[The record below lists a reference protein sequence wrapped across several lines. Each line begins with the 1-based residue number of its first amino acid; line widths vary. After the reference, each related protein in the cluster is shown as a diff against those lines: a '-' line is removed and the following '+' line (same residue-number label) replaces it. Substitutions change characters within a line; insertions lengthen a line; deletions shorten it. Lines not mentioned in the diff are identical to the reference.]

1 MNKPTLVVMAAG
13 MGSRFGGLK
22 QMTPVDDHGNSLM
35 HYSIYDALSVGF
47 GKIVF
52 IIKEAIEEDFRKI
65 TACVARHAEVA
76 YVNQEISMLPQG
88 FSVPEGRAK
97 PWGTGHAVLCAA
109 HEIPGAFAAI
119 NADDFYGRGAYAA
132 IADFL
137 TSGGGETDYAM
148 VGYRL
153 KNAITDSGCVTR
165 GICRTNEDTF
175 LTGITEQPNISKQG
189 ADAVYPDADGK
200 PVSVSGNTLVSM
212 NFWGYRAAFLRELE
226 ARFPK
231 FLAENLPVN
240 PNKCEFFLPTVT
252 DTLIREGRCTVR
264 VLETDEAW
272 HGVTYREDLP
282 HVQAAIA
289 ALHQAGKYPEILFP

>member
-35 HYSIYDALSVGF
+35 HYSIYDALSAGF
-47 GKIVF
+47 GKVVF
-52 IIKEAIEEDFRKI
+52 IIKEAIAEDFRKM
-65 TACVARHAEVA
+65 TECVARHTEVA
-76 YVNQEISMLPQG
+76 YVNQEISMLPEG

-109 HEIPGAFAAI
+109 HEIPGAFAAV
-119 NADDFYGRGAYAA
+119 NADDFYGRGAYVS
-132 IADFL
+132 IASFL
-137 TSGGGETDYAM
+137 LNEGGETDYAM

-153 KNAITDSGCVTR
+153 KNAITANGSVTR
-165 GICRTNEDTF
+165 GLCKMENGF
-175 LTGITEQPNISKQG
+175 LTGITEQTNIFKEG
-189 ADAVYPDADGK
+189 EDAAYTDDGEHFVHL
-200 PVSVSGNTLVSM
+200 PGSTLVSM
-212 NFWGYRAAFLRELE
+212 NFWGYRSAFLRELE

-231 FLAENLPVN
+231 FLTENLPVN
-240 PNKCEFFLPTVT
+240 PNKSEFFLPVVT
-252 DTLIREGRCTVR
+252 DALIKEGRCSVR

-282 HVQAAIA
+282 GVQAAIA
-289 ALHQAGKYPEILFP
+289 EMHRQGKYPEILFP